1 MTLSKTNCSYSLLLL
16 IFFSLLNSCASKEE
30 IVYFQNQP
38 LTAETDMVF
47 SPNITYKPN
56 DLVSINVSALDPE
69 TVKPFNLPVITNT
82 FSSLNYQGEMRIQTY
97 LVDSDGNIEFP
108 VLGTI
113 KIGGL
118 TRQETVNMLREKI
131 SEYVKD
137 PIINIR
143 LTNFTVTVLGEVNN
157 PGTFSIEDERIS
169 LSEALGMAG
178 DLTIYGRRDNVFLVR
193 EENGI
198 KRFGR
203 FDLTKI
209 TVLGDQNYYLEQNDV
224 IYVEPNKA
232 RVRSSAFNQNNAI
245 IISAVA
251 TLVTLVAILVK

>member
-1 MTLSKTNCSYSLLLL
+1 MKSKTNYFLSLL
-16 IFFSLLNSCASKEE
+16 IATFLLNACASKEDV
-30 IVYFQNQP
+30 VYFQNQP
-38 LTAETDMVF
+38 ITAESNIAF
-47 SPNITYKPN
+47 SPSITYKPN

-82 FSSLNYQGEMRIQTY
+82 FSSVSYQGEMRIQTY

-108 VLGTI
+108 VIGTI
-113 KIGGL
+113 QIGGL

-178 DLTIYGRRDNVFLVR
+178 DLTIYGKRDNVFLIR
-193 EENGI
+193 EKNGV
-198 KRFGR
+198 KQYGR
-203 FDLTKI
+203 FNLTQKN
-209 TVLGDQNYYLEQNDV
+209 VLNDQNYYLEQNDV

-251 TLVTLVAILVK
+251 TLVTLVAVLVK